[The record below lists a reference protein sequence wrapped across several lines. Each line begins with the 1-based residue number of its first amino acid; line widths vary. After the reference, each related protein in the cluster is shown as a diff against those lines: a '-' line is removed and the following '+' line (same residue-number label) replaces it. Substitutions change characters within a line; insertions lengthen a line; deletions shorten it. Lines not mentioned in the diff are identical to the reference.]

1 MGMVC
6 GWPGSGRTGLTG
18 ISGPGP
24 PRHTQVTLTSI
35 GIVNGGSHLGV

>member
-6 GWPGSGRTGLTG
+6 GWPGRGRPGLTG

-24 PRHTQVTLTSI
+24 PRQTQVTLTSI
-35 GIVNGGSHLGV
+35 GIMNGGSHFGV